1 MFHAT
6 CQDIE
11 ELGEAFKRTSQEVD
25 VMSIGVLEDDRLIVN
40 LATSLKKKGQKLI
53 KPIIYQVTG

>member
-1 MFHAT
+1 MFHAI

-53 KPIIYQVTG
+53 KLIIYQVTG

>member
-1 MFHAT
+1 MFHAI

-11 ELGEAFKRTSQEVD
+11 ELGEAFKRTSQEFD

-40 LATSLKKKGQKLI
+40 LLTSLKKGQKLI
-53 KPIIYQVTG
+53 KLIIYQVTG

>member
-1 MFHAT
+1 MFHAI

-40 LATSLKKKGQKLI
+40 LLTSLKKGQKLI
-53 KPIIYQVTG
+53 KLIIYQVTG